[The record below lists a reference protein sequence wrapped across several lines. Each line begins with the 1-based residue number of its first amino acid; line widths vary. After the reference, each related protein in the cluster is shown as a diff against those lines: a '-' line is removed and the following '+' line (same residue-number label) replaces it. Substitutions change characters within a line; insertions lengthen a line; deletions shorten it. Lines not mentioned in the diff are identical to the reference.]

1 MAVITC
7 THCGASGNAP
17 DHILGQ
23 QVRCSKCKQSF
34 IAGGSAPAEAAF
46 ADASDAPA
54 DDEQDEGFP
63 TNEDIS
69 RSVPARAKGKAR
81 DEDEAPEEEEVDETP
96 GRSIKKPARRAGNSS
111 LMDLLLFRRMIAPYL
126 IIVMFWLGM
135 ALAIFGSLAAIVFGI
150 IGGASGLP
158 MALGGLV
165 FLFVGPISV
174 RLSCEI
180 LIVVFRIN
188 ETLTDIRNHLH
199 KTEPPE

>member
-34 IAGGSAPAEAAF
+34 IAGGSEPVEAAF

-69 RSVPARAKGKAR
+69 RSAPVRSKGKAR
-81 DEDEAPEEEEVDETP
+81 DEEEAPEEEEADETP
-96 GRSIKKPARRAGNSS
+96 VRSIKKPARRAGNSG

-126 IIVMFWLGM
+126 IIVMFWIGM
-135 ALAIFGSLAAIVFGI
+135 AVVLFGSLAAIVFGLI
-150 IGGASGLP
+150 SGTAGLP

-165 FLFVGPISV
+165 LMFVGPISV

-199 KTEPPE
+199 KTAPPE